1 MSLLDKIGNGIAIML
16 IQEHAPNQGSS
27 PKVRGLYYKNV
38 LFLVC
43 GSFTIGG
50 LFSALSLSAFHE
62 TKIEKSDQNDTETV
76 EGDENKNDS
85 SSKVHE
91 HGKID
96 Q

>member
-1 MSLLDKIGNGIAIML
+1 MQYTAKVDTAVPIC
-16 IQEHAPNQGSS
+16 
-27 PKVRGLYYKNV
+27 PKDRGLYYKNV

-62 TKIEKSDQNDTETV
+62 TKIEKSDQNDTEKV
-76 EGDENKNDS
+76 EEDESKNDS
-85 SSKVHE
+85 GNKVRE